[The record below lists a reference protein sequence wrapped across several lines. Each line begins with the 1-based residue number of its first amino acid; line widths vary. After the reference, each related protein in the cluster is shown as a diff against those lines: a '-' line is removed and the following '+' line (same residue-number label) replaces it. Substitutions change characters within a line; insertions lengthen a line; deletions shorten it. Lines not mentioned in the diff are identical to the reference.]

1 MKSLFAALVI
11 ALLTAAP
18 EPTAEPID
26 LLITG
31 ATVVT
36 MDSLWNVYEDGYVAI
51 RNGRIVGVGELSGFD
66 QGRYRPGDV
75 VDAGGNAIL
84 PGLINTHTHAPMSL
98 FRGLADD
105 LELEDWLNNYMFP
118 AEREYVTRGF
128 VAAGTR
134 LALAEMILGGTT
146 TFADMY
152 YFEDHVARETA
163 RAGVRAVLGQVVV
176 DFPAPD
182 NETWEEALRDVE
194 EFVEEWKRS
203 PLITPAI
210 APHAPYTVGTE
221 HLEEVRELA
230 ERLDIPVLMH
240 IAEAP
245 SETGYTLKHFQA
257 SPVVY
262 LDSIGLLSP
271 RLIGAH
277 LIHVNDH
284 EIELL
289 AQNQVGVA
297 HCPQSNMKLATGV
310 APVPEMLKAGLR
322 VGLGTDGAASNNNL
336 DMWEE
341 MDTAAKLHKVVT
353 DDPTVVPARQALQ
366 MATIGGARALHL
378 EDEIGSLEVGKSA
391 DLIVVNLNAP
401 HVVPMYNIYSHLVY
415 AAKASDVIET
425 MVAGRVLMRD
435 RRLLTINEDK
445 VKSDAIRYARPV
457 RESLQSNN

>member
-1 MKSLFAALVI
+1 MKSLFLTLAV
-11 ALLTAAP
+11 ALLAAAP
-18 EPTAEPID
+18 DPAVEPVD

-51 RNGRIVGVGELSGFD
+51 RNGRIVGVGEVSGFD
-66 QGRYRPGDV
+66 ARRYQPGDV
-75 VDAGGNAIL
+75 VDAGGNVIL
-84 PGLINTHTHAPMSL
+84 PGLINTHTHAPMVL
-98 FRGLADD
+98 LRGLADD

-118 AEREYVTRGF
+118 VEAEHVTRGF
-128 VAAGTR
+128 VVAGTK

-257 SPVVY
+257 SPVIY

-277 LIHVNDH
+277 LVHVNDD

-322 VGLGTDGAASNNNL
+322 VGLGTDGAASNN
-336 DMWEE
+336 
-341 MDTAAKLHKVVT
+341 
-353 DDPTVVPARQALQ
+353 
-366 MATIGGARALHL
+366 
-378 EDEIGSLEVGKSA
+378 
-391 DLIVVNLNAP
+391 DLSTL
-401 HVVPMYNIYSHLVY
+401 
-415 AAKASDVIET
+415 
-425 MVAGRVLMRD
+425 R
-435 RRLLTINEDK
+435 
-445 VKSDAIRYARPV
+445 
-457 RESLQSNN
+457 